1 MITKDALIKEI
12 NIVRKVKEKGDYYDN
27 LDEFALYGYL
37 HALLFVNGK
46 VKSKYNNESK
56 IRFFKEDK

>member
-1 MITKDALIKEI
+1 MISKDALTKEI

-27 LDEFALYGYL
+27 LDKFALYGYL

-46 VKSKYNNESK
+46 LKSKYNM
-56 IRFFKEDK
+56 EDK